1 MISKDFSQPQRQSVA
16 GILITAIHLLRLAIK
31 VIIFPLVLLFIKI
44 KANVFYLLLIIAA
57 LFILSVI
64 YAYFYFIKF
73 TFYINAS
80 KQEFIVDKGVF
91 NRTHL
96 GIPLE
101 KIQQVNIDQNLIQ
114 KIIGVYSV
122 KIDTAGSE
130 SKEVSIGAIDEELAY
145 SLKQQLLQHPVLH
158 HENLS
163 VQNENTSTS
172 AFIKISPLT
181 LLKTGLTSNYGQSL
195 LLLCGFIYAIIH
207 YIKEVLKAFDNDK
220 GQIEHFMNSSL
231 TLFSVSFLIPVVLLI
246 LLATNVTRTFI
257 KYFDFEIS
265 RHIHSLLISSGL
277 FAKKTTLITP
287 NKVQIT
293 AYSQN
298 YFQRKLKLFNLELKQ
313 AHGGHDQSEKEK
325 QSANLVLPGC
335 SPVEKD
341 EIIKLILSQLPSN
354 GSVYK
359 PNFRFLNLPIFFKI
373 IIPLAIYTIFYF
385 NTDIVKPFVL
395 AAILYALIG
404 ITMLYISYKNHRIT
418 VTDDFIIKQS
428 GIWDI
433 THEIITPHKIQTIAA
448 FQYPWHKG
456 LDIGH
461 VNLHTAAGT
470 IHFKFG
476 NYTQIKK
483 LVNWWLF
490 QVESSN
496 QSWM

>member
-16 GILITAIHLLRLAIK
+16 GILITAIHLLRLAVKI
-31 VIIFPLVLLFIKI
+31 IIFPLVLFFIKS
-44 KANVFYLLLIIAA
+44 KASVFYLLLIITT

-64 YAYFYFIKF
+64 YAYFYFMRF
-73 TFYINAS
+73 TFYINSS
-80 KQEFIVDKGVF
+80 KQEFIVDKGIF
-91 NRTHL
+91 KRTHL
-96 GIPLE
+96 SIPLE
-101 KIQQVNIDQNLIQ
+101 KIQQVNIDQSLVQ
-114 KIIGVYSV
+114 KIIGVYSI
-122 KIDTAGSE
+122 KIDTAGAE

-145 SLKQQLLQHPVLH
+145 SLKQQLLQNPVLH
-158 HENLS
+158 QKNAS
-163 VQNENTSTS
+163 VQNENINPS
-172 AFIKISPLT
+172 AFIKISALT

-207 YIKEVLKAFDNDK
+207 HIKEILKAFNNDN
-220 GQIEHFMNSSL
+220 GQIENFMSSSL
-231 TLFSVSFLIPVVLLI
+231 SLFSISFLIPLVLLI
-246 LLATNVTRTFI
+246 LLATSVIRTFI

-265 RHIHSLLISSGL
+265 RHNHSLLISSGL
-277 FAKKTTLITP
+277 FAKKNTLITP

-298 YFQRKLKLFNLELKQ
+298 YFQRKMKLFNLELKQ
-313 AHGGHDQSEKEK
+313 AHGGHDQSGKEK
-325 QSANLVLPGC
+325 RNTNLVLPGC

-341 EIIKLILSQLPSN
+341 EIIKLILSQLPPN
-354 GSVYK
+354 GRVYK
-359 PNFRFLNLPIFFKI
+359 PNFRFLNLPIFFRI
-373 IIPLAIYTIFYF
+373 IIPLIIYTIFYL
-385 NTDIVKPFVL
+385 NTDIVKPFLLV
-395 AAILYALIG
+395 AVFYALTG
-404 ITMLYISYKNHRIT
+404 IAMLYISYKNHQIT
-418 VTDDFIIKQS
+418 VTDEFIIKQS

-448 FQYPWHKG
+448 FQYPWHKS

-496 QSWM
+496 QNWM